1 MNVAGLGIAELGRL
15 LRDAR
20 RDASST
26 RPLIVD
32 GVLARELGK
41 VLGAGG
47 DPTSLQVGGDPRR
60 ASVYVVVLAGAATPE
75 QVEQLRRASRAL
87 VPVVAVQTSPTEDD
101 LVPYVPSS
109 EVVVCPP
116 GQGFPLRDIAD
127 TIARLLGHESVPLAA
142 RLPALRPAV
151 ESRLAADATR
161 YAALL
166 GLLSARK
173 RTLFPLMA
181 LVQLR
186 LAIDLALTRGR
197 ELDRERAPELVAVFG
212 AALGVRTLVRRLGL
226 GGSRLIAAA
235 TGYTVTRAIAEAAR
249 RRGPAT

>member
-41 VLGAGG
+41 VLGASG
-47 DPTSLQVGGDPRR
+47 DPTALQVGGDSRR
-60 ASVYVVVLAGAATPE
+60 AAVYIVVLAGAAAPE

-87 VPVVAVQTSPTEDD
+87 VPVIAVQTSPTKDD
-101 LVPYVPSS
+101 LVPYVPSN

-116 GQGFPLRDIAD
+116 GQGFPLRDIVD

-151 ESRLAADATR
+151 EARLAADATR

-173 RTLFPLMA
+173 RALFPLMA

-197 ELDRERAPELVAVFG
+197 ELDRGRAPELVAVFG
-212 AALGVRTLVRRLGL
+212 AALGVRTLVHRLGL

-249 RRGPAT
+249 RRQSA